1 MNALLFA
8 LLLPL
13 PQDSA
18 SAVRMGITILPET
31 VTVGTPFRVLVRV
44 RAPRGATIDFPGATD
59 SLGGVEL
66 LDPRT
71 VRENPDT
78 AFTDRTATYRMA
90 AWDVGAL
97 PIALGDVRI
106 RVDRVERRV
115 PIDSVSITVQSVL
128 PADTTK
134 RDPKPARDIVNA
146 PGSMWRWYLIAGVAA
161 LLLAML
167 LWWWYR
173 RRKRG
178 GISVTALDPY
188 AFAEKEFTRI
198 EALGLIESGERE
210 RFVALM
216 VEVVRDFLARRVP
229 GASES
234 LTSGELI
241 EALRTDPTVP
251 LARLEPVLA
260 ESDLVK
266 FARAPITPERARKM
280 GEDAR
285 AIVRDVDQARKAQPL
300 EAAA

>member
-1 MNALLFA
+1 MNALLLA

-13 PQDSA
+13 AQDSA
-18 SAVRMGITILPET
+18 SAVRMGITVLPET
-31 VTVGTPFRVLVRV
+31 VTVGTPFRILVRV
-44 RAPRGATIDFPGATD
+44 RAPRGATIDFPAATD

-71 VRENPDT
+71 VRENPDN
-78 AFTDRTATYRMA
+78 AFTDRTATYRLA
-90 AWDVGAL
+90 AWDVGVL

-106 RVDRVERRV
+106 RVGAVERRV
-115 PIDSVSITVQSVL
+115 PIDSVSVTVQTVL

-134 RDPKPARDIVNA
+134 RVPKPARDIVSA
-146 PGSMWRWYLIAGVAA
+146 PGSLWRWYLIAGVAA
-161 LLLAML
+161 LLVALL

-173 RRKRG
+173 RHRRG
-178 GISVTALDPY
+178 GTPVTAIDPY
-188 AFAEKEFTRI
+188 AFAEKEFSRI
-198 EALGLIESGERE
+198 ESLGLIESGERE

-234 LTSGELI
+234 LTSTELI
-241 EALRTDPTVP
+241 QALRKDPSVP
-251 LARLEPVLA
+251 LARLEPLLA

-280 GEDAR
+280 GAEAR
-285 AIVRDVDQARKAQPL
+285 AIVRDVDQARQAQPL